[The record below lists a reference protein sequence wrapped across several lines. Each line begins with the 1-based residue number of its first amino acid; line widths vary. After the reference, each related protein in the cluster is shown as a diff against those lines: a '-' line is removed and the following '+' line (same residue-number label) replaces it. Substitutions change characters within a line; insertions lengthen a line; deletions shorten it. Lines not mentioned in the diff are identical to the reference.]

1 MQDIQNDIYENDAQ
15 AKAEGIRIQKYFTDC
30 GVLSRR
36 AAEAEIAAGRIKVNG
51 ERATIGQK
59 IDPEKDTVTYQG
71 SVVRPPK
78 KAEHI
83 TVMLHKPAG
92 FVTTTSDDQGRPC
105 VTDLMQDLNTR
116 VYPVGRLDINST
128 GLLLLTNDGE
138 LANLLTHPRHHVPKV
153 YHVTVG
159 GEITH
164 QELRKLSSPMV
175 IDGYRIRPVQVN
187 CLRAY
192 EHKSELE
199 MTLCEGRNRQIRKM
213 CASLDLHILSLKRVS
228 MGPLSLGHL
237 PEGKFRYLSP
247 AEVEALRSAAIKAG
261 ETSTPRPATKKPAP
275 RPRTGVKKE
284 K

>member
-1 MQDIQNDIYENDAQ
+1 M
-15 AKAEGIRIQKYFTDC
+15 
-30 GVLSRR
+30 
-36 AAEAEIAAGRIKVNG
+36 
-51 ERATIGQK
+51 
-59 IDPEKDTVTYQG
+59 
-71 SVVRPPK
+71 
-78 KAEHI
+78 
-83 TVMLHKPAG
+83 
-92 FVTTTSDDQGRPC
+92 
-105 VTDLMQDLNTR
+105 
-116 VYPVGRLDINST
+116 
-128 GLLLLTNDGE
+128 
-138 LANLLTHPRHHVPKV
+138 LTHPRHHVPKV

-175 IDGYRIRPVQVN
+175 IDGYRIRPVKVN

-213 CASLDLHILSLKRVS
+213 CAALDLHVLSLKRVA

-247 AEVEALRSAAIKAG
+247 AEVDALRSAAIKAG
-261 ETSTPRPATKKPAP
+261 ETSAPRPATKKPAP

>member
-36 AAEAEIAAGRIKVNG
+36 AAEAEIAAGRVKVNG

-59 IDPEKDTVTYQG
+59 IDPEKDTVIYQG

-175 IDGYRIRPVQVN
+175 IDGYRIRPVD
-187 CLRAY
+187 R
-192 EHKSELE
+192 KS
-199 MTLCEGRNRQIRKM
+199 
-213 CASLDLHILSLKRVS
+213 V
-228 MGPLSLGHL
+228 
-237 PEGKFRYLSP
+237 
-247 AEVEALRSAAIKAG
+247 V
-261 ETSTPRPATKKPAP
+261 
-275 RPRTGVKKE
+275 
-284 K
+284 